1 MMRKPL
7 FGLIAIAAICT
18 GLASCTKES
27 INEELSGNSYSIR
40 IPVQN
45 TATKAVTEGTGKA
58 VSTFRTTDNVYVYNE
73 STKVLDNGVLHPSDD
88 AHEASFVGTLNESYN
103 AGNVLRV
110 LYNTGSNGVVDY
122 SSQDGSLEDVI
133 DAGEGEVTIASV
145 SGSVIT
151 TNSATIDNLQSIFK
165 FTFRYGGAEIGG
177 IRFVRIFSGDNKL
190 QAQYNA
196 NSDTA
201 TYGPVTVS
209 RDSNLENNCIYAGLR
224 FDANPSDVIV
234 FQVVDENGKVY
245 SGSKTAPATGFAI
258 GKFYNTTVDVN
269 LYTFTVASGKKVCFS
284 PGDLGL
290 EIINS
295 ESVYSFTEPFTNWA
309 QGNTTNY
316 NNASTAKAVS
326 KRTWFDFYFESGLAN
341 NTLYGITGWRIPN
354 RAGSTTA
361 SYEWNYLVNSR
372 TMNAG
377 VALYYKVTIP
387 GYQYCLLLP
396 PDEAQSS
403 DIGDDLTSG
412 TVTDYV
418 KYLGKGFVLLFNT
431 NSATYSKKWSWGS
444 NTSSYVQQGFYWTVY
459 NNSNRYYFTWPSSGP
474 KVDWMSN
481 RMRNHIRY
489 VHDVE

>member
-1 MMRKPL
+1 MRKPL
-7 FGLIAIAAICT
+7 FGLIAIAAICA

-40 IPVQN
+40 IPVQK

-73 STKVLDNGVLHPSDD
+73 STNVLDNGTLHPSDD
-88 AHEASFVGTLNESYN
+88 AHEASFVGTLNKSYKV
-103 AGNVLRV
+103 GNVLRV

-196 NSDTA
+196 NSGTA

-209 RDSNLENNCIYAGLR
+209 RDSNLENNYIYAGLR
-224 FDANPSDVIV
+224 FDANPSDDIV

-245 SGSKTAPATGFAI
+245 SGSKTAPSTGFAI

-284 PGDLGL
+284 PGDLGKAGD
-290 EIINS
+290 
-295 ESVYSFTEPFTNWA
+295 VYSFTTPFADWGSSAKN
-309 QGNTTNY
+309 NNY
-316 NNASTAKAVS
+316 TGDRS
-326 KRTWFDFYFESGLAN
+326 WFDYREVDEDSDPA
-341 NTLYGITGWRIPN
+341 TSLYGITWRIETKVSG
-354 RAGSTTA
+354 A
-361 SYEWNYLVNSR
+361 YEWDYILSSR
-372 TMNAG
+372 TMNEG
-377 VALYYKVTIP
+377 VNRYYKLTVN
-387 GYQYCLLLP
+387 GHSNCLLLP
-396 PDEAQSS
+396 PDEATSEDIGS
-403 DIGDDLTSG
+403 DIKNSSVGADF
-412 TVTDYV
+412 V
-418 KYLGKGFVLLFNT
+418 KYLAKGFVILMN
-431 NSATYSKKWSWGS
+431 ARRGS
-444 NTSSYVQQGFYWTVY
+444 TTTSSTAKISWSSSYYSYWMFFDNKT
-459 NNSNRYYFTWPSSGP
+459 NRKHLCWTAKAAPSVTWPT
-474 KVDWMSN
+474 N
-481 RMRNHIRY
+481 QFRMHVRL

>member
-1 MMRKPL
+1 MRKPL
-7 FGLIAIAAICT
+7 FGLIAIAAICA

-40 IPVQN
+40 IPVQK

-73 STKVLDNGVLHPSDD
+73 STNVLDNGTLHPSDD
-88 AHEASFVGTLNESYN
+88 AHEASFVGTLNKSYKV
-103 AGNVLRV
+103 GNVLRV
-110 LYNTGSNGVVDY
+110 LYNTGSNGIVDY

-165 FTFRYGGAEIGG
+165 FTFRYGGAEISG

-196 NSDTA
+196 NSGTA

-209 RDSNLENNCIYAGLR
+209 RDSNLENNYIYAGLR

-290 EIINS
+290 DNGT
-295 ESVYSFTEPFTNWA
+295 YSFTEPFETWGWKNNSATKRVWF
-309 QGNTTNY
+309 NY
-316 NNASTAKAVS
+316 SEIS
-326 KRTWFDFYFESGLAN
+326 SGLTIYGIDWRN
-341 NTLYGITGWRIPN
+341 PNTL
-354 RAGSTTA
+354 AA
-361 SYEWNYLVNSR
+361 SSSNSPRPQEWEKLISR
-372 TMNAG
+372 TNMNGG
-377 VALYYKVTIP
+377 VNPYYRVTVS
-387 GYQYCLLLP
+387 GHENCLLLP
-396 PDEAQSS
+396 PDETQPS
-403 DIGDDLTSG
+403 DIGDDITSG
-412 TVTDYV
+412 SVTNYT
-418 KYLGKGFVLLFNT
+418 KYLGKGFVLLISTGRATWGAKTSQRKWGLDAQGWYWALWHKMGT
-431 NSATYSKKWSWGS
+431 NRTY
-444 NTSSYVQQGFYWTVY
+444 FYWTNDNANTPAVSWAA
-459 NNSNRYYFTWPSSGP
+459 NQF
-474 KVDWMSN
+474 
-481 RMRNHIRY
+481 RMRVRY